1 MGMPG
6 IDREWLVDEL
16 TDLAKEWLEVGR
28 KSRWDQEQIYEK
40 VVVNLMAW
48 VKEELGPSK
57 LSEPT
62 SFKELLEP
70 VRRSP
75 EYWEER
81 YRLQVEYDN
90 AIKMQLISLIWK
102 EAGPGFRN
110 HEGIQERIE
119 AIITP
124 KGGE

>member
-1 MGMPG
+1 MQL
-6 IDREWLVDEL
+6 IDSDWLTEEL
-16 TDLAKEWLEVGR
+16 TKMAKEWLNVGR

-102 EAGPGFRN
+102 EVGNGFRN
-110 HEGIQERIE
+110 PEEIQERIE
-119 AIITP
+119 AITAP